1 MITATHTPTVPFRRV
16 RATNSTATAAAAPTD
31 LLTLPAVALLDS
43 ANGYIDLGTGR
54 ATGTTPDFVKLLC
67 YGAGSDNNTGSLRV
81 YGLAPCGTAAN
92 SALSFT
98 HVLLGGWDFT
108 LSTDVGVAGGVV
120 PLAERY
126 ADTIARQAGIGEA
139 NVTDSIHS
147 PANNLKGYILLDV
160 RGFRYLL
167 IDVYRGT
174 ATSVNALYAEM

>member
-1 MITATHTPTVPFRRV
+1 MIAITQTTNSPFRRTWSAN
-16 RATNSTATAAAAPTD
+16 RTATSAAAPTD
-31 LLTLPAVALLDS
+31 TLTLPTVAAVDS
-43 ANGYIDLGTGR
+43 SNGYIDLGLGRITGV
-54 ATGTTPDFVKLLC
+54 TPDFIKLVC

-81 YGLAPCGTAAN
+81 YGLSPVGVAGN
-92 SALSFT
+92 SSQSFT
-98 HVLLGGWDFT
+98 HILLGGWDFT
-108 LSTDVGVAGGVV
+108 LSTDVGVASGVV

-126 ADTIARQAGIGEA
+126 ADTIARQTGIGEA